1 MERRDASSHPPLPAR
16 PNAPNDAPDDA
27 PDDSPDDAPSRRS
40 WRQLAEVAV
49 EQVKHHAK
57 AAFYDLYLR
66 KLQAE
71 LPSWQKPAHIGVVMD
86 GNRRFAKAVG
96 AASVVEGHHKGA
108 DKLDEV
114 LGWCEEAGVRVVTVW
129 GFSIDNFSRPTD
141 EFNGLMSL
149 FERKF
154 LELVTDPRIH
164 RDQIRVHSL
173 GRVELLPE
181 AVQHAIR
188 EAERATAHYERKV
201 LNVGVAY
208 GGREEI
214 IDGFQSYLAAAE
226 RDGLSLREARERL
239 SPASL
244 SPHLYTSHVPDP
256 DLIIRTSGEV
266 RLSGFL
272 LWQSAYSE
280 FYFCDV
286 HWPAFRK
293 IDFLRALRAYHQRQ
307 RRFGR

>member
-1 MERRDASSHPPLPAR
+1 MERRDIPSTPPTLDPSAVETSSADTPTAQHPTPE
-16 PNAPNDAPDDA
+16 DHK
-27 PDDSPDDAPSRRS
+27 RS
-40 WRQLAEVAV
+40 WRQLAELAA
-49 EQVKHHAK
+49 QQIKARAK
-57 AAFYDLYLR
+57 STFYDLYLR

-71 LPSWQKPAHIGVVMD
+71 LPSWETPAHIGIVMD

-114 LGWCEEAGVRVVTVW
+114 LGWCEEANVRVVTVW
-129 GFSIDNFSRPTD
+129 GFSMDNFSRPLD
-141 EFNGLMSL
+141 EFQGLMSL

-173 GRVELLPE
+173 GRVELLPP

-188 EAERATAHYERKV
+188 EAERATAHYKRKV

-226 RDGLSLREARERL
+226 RQGLSLQQAREQL